1 MKKLNVVRGV
11 AFLTMLLA
19 SADVAEPEKM
29 AHRPPFGRHAK
40 CERCGGPG
48 PTVPVAP
55 VVFRVRPAV
64 GFGVPQGPGNASLG
78 AAVRDVWP
86 NSTLPVR
93 DEFVLEWARPAVGAA
108 VIR

>member
-11 AFLTMLLA
+11 VFLTMLLA

-29 AHRPPFGRHAK
+29 AHRAPFGRHAK
-40 CERCGGPG
+40 CERCGQTG

-64 GFGVPQGPGNASLG
+64 GFGVPQGPRNASLG
-78 AAVRDVWP
+78 TAVRDVRP

-93 DEFVLEWARPAVGAA
+93 DEFVLDSARPPVGAA

>member
-19 SADVAEPEKM
+19 SADVAEPQKM

-64 GFGVPQGPGNASLG
+64 GSGFRKGLRTPVW
-78 AAVRDVWP
+78 VRRSELSCRIRP
-86 NSTLPVR
+86 FPCGMNSSWSGR
-93 DEFVLEWARPAVGAA
+93 DRLWGR
-108 VIR
+108 R